1 MRHDGLPIQSLLLR
15 TFLPAVIAAAMLL
28 ATLVYTWLSGTIVDG
43 FDRKL
48 VTTSALSGALVDPA
62 DHAALVRAWHAGG
75 DPQALERSAAYRRN
89 VTAMQRIR
97 QKLGLTYLYTQILG
111 GPKDIEYILDSSF
124 GDDHSNVGY
133 ADALPAE
140 TIDGLRRSQKA
151 GTVYVSPIEYQEK
164 WGLLKTAAAPLYAPD
179 GRIAGTAGA
188 DVNISV
194 IRVATQNALFA
205 SAMIGIGS
213 VLACLAVALA
223 LVRLIGGPITR
234 LRQEALRI
242 AAGDFAEPAR
252 IRGPREVARLR
263 DSLAAIAA
271 RMTALARDRA
281 DAAHQRE
288 RDADAALLAETLAA
302 QAAPFTLLAHD
313 AARTVAWLAG
323 DPRDPAVGLAALA
336 MRDLG
341 HTFARDPALATRWRE
356 LADLGHGA
364 CLIRDNAAGTL
375 ELVGVTGATVLVNSA
390 PVAPTSS
397 SVPGQPAPL
406 PLSAHV
412 AVDCAGQRFDLPPA
426 DRP

>member
-1 MRHDGLPIQSLLLR
+1 MRRNGLPIQSLLLR

-28 ATLVYTWLSGTIVDG
+28 ATMVYTWLSGTIVDG

-48 VTTSALSGALVDPA
+48 VTTSALAGALVDPA

-75 DPQALERSAAYRRN
+75 DPLVLEQGEAYRRN
-89 VTAMQRIR
+89 VVPMQQIR
-97 QKLGLTYLYTQILG
+97 QKLGLTYLYSQILG
-111 GPKDIEYILDSSF
+111 GPQDIEYILDSSF

-140 TIDGLRRSQKA
+140 TMAGLRHSQKT
-151 GTVYVSPIEYQEK
+151 GGVYVSPIEYQEK

-213 VLACLAVALA
+213 VLACLVVALA

-234 LRQEALRI
+234 LKQEALRI

-263 DSLAAIAA
+263 DALAAIAA
-271 RMTALARDRA
+271 RMTARAAQRRDTAERHERA
-281 DAAHQRE
+281 
-288 RDADAALLAETLAA
+288 ADAALLGQALAA
-302 QAAPFTLLAHD
+302 DAAPFALLAHD
-313 AARTVAWLAG
+313 AVRSVAWLAG
-323 DPRDPAVGLAALA
+323 DARDPAVGLAMLA
-336 MRDLG
+336 MAELG
-341 HTFARDPALATRWRE
+341 RTIARDPALAARWRD
-356 LADLGHGA
+356 LADLDHGA
-364 CLIRDNAAGTL
+364 CLIRDHAAGTL
-375 ELVGVTGATVLVNSA
+375 ECVGATSAEVRVNGT
-390 PVAPTSS
+390 PVAL
-397 SVPGQPAPL
+397 VAGHPAPL
-406 PLSAHV
+406 PATAHV
-412 AVDCAGQRFDLPPA
+412 EAAFGDRRFTLPPA